1 MIQQALKLFANLCVI
16 VINDDNREL
25 DAKEL
30 LQIPEAAVAFVNSQ
44 NKLVLVS
51 CLGNWRHRH
60 KTANG
65 LDADQWRPA
74 ASETIANLF
83 ATSRLGT
90 VATK

>member
-1 MIQQALKLFANLCVI
+1 

-44 NKLVLVS
+44 N
-51 CLGNWRHRH
+51 
-60 KTANG
+60 
-65 LDADQWRPA
+65 
-74 ASETIANLF
+74 LF

-90 VATK
+90 AATK